1 MNELEEIK
9 NKIDIVDYVGGY
21 VQLKQ
26 TGKNF
31 KACCPFHS
39 EKTPSFVVSPERQ
52 MWHCFGACGEG
63 GDIFSFAMKMEGLTF
78 PEAVQA
84 LADKAGVKLEKKNY
98 EKSESAVK
106 LYSANEL
113 AADFYVSSLKSKEG
127 ERAMAYLKGRGLTN
141 LTIKEFG
148 LGYSPAAK
156 DALQKE
162 LKKHNIDALELEKA
176 GLVTQKQGEWRDFFW
191 GRLMFPLRDMQGKHL
206 GFSARTLDPKGIPKY
221 INTTETEVY
230 HKSNILYGIDLAK
243 ESIRKADNAILVE
256 GQMDV
261 IASRQAG
268 VKNVVAPGGTA
279 LTENQLKLLGRLT
292 KNLKLAFDVDF
303 AGSEAT
309 RRAIEI
315 AWEQGFNLKVIVIP
329 AGKDPADAV
338 SEDPKIWKEAVK
350 DAVYVVDYLFNAAFK
365 RYKKSDPIGRKKI
378 AAELLPVIKRIPDDI
393 ERNTYIKKLASGLS
407 VDEASI
413 EAALSKV
420 QPGKKKTSEPTSAPL
435 KSTSRRSKY
444 NIINRRPEMESNII
458 GLLMN
463 YPHYLDFASATLTGS
478 DFSDET
484 EGKDYDDMVKY
495 WEKKGEFSEKAF
507 IASLNEKDRER
518 FNLYAIAAETSFA
531 DLDDEKKAEEIYFGV
546 KRLKKH
552 SLDFLKRQ
560 LSAEI
565 AAHEAAHDKKA
576 ASAAVAEF
584 QALLEEER
592 NIS

>member
-9 NKIDIVDYVGGY
+9 NRIDIVDYVGSY
-21 VQLKQ
+21 VTLKQ
-26 TGKNF
+26 TGKNL

-39 EKTPSFVVSPERQ
+39 EKTPSFVVSPDRQ

-78 PEAVQA
+78 PEAVQT
-84 LADKAGVKLEKKNY
+84 LADKAGVKLEKRSY
-98 EKSESAVK
+98 EKSDTAVK
-106 LYSANEL
+106 AYSANEL
-113 AADFYVSSLKSKEG
+113 AADFYIQNLNSKVGEAALK
-127 ERAMAYLKGRGLTN
+127 YLKDRGLTAQ
-141 LTIKEFG
+141 TIKDFG
-148 LGYSPAAK
+148 LGFSTSGK
-156 DALQKE
+156 DELQSE
-162 LKKHNIDALELEKA
+162 LKKHDFSVTDLEKA
-176 GLVTQKQGEWRDFFW
+176 GLVAEKQGEWRDFFW
-191 GRLMFPLRDMQGKHL
+191 GRLMFPLRDLQGRTV
-206 GFSARTLDPKGIPKY
+206 GFSARTLEKDGIPKY
-221 INTTETEVY
+221 INTTETEIY

-256 GQMDV
+256 GQMDT

-279 LTENQLKLLGRLT
+279 LTENQLKLLGRMT

-315 AWEQGFNLKVIVIP
+315 AWEQGFNLKVITIP

-338 SEDPKIWKEAVK
+338 AEDPKIWKEAVAN
-350 DAVYVVDYLFNAAFK
+350 AVYVVDYLFSAAFA

-393 ERNTYIKKLASGLS
+393 ERNTYIKKLAKGLS
-407 VDEASI
+407 VDEDSI
-413 EAALSKV
+413 KEALSKV
-420 QPGKKKTSEPTSAPL
+420 HSTKKKNEEVFVRPPMTT
-435 KSTSRRSKY
+435 RRTKAK
-444 NIINRRPEMESNII
+444 ITDRRAEMEGNII
-458 GLLMN
+458 GLLME
-463 YPHYLDFASATLTGS
+463 YPHYFDFAVGMLEAS
-478 DFSDET
+478 DFSDEG
-484 EGKDYDDMVKY
+484 EGKDYERMIKY
-495 WEKKGEFSEKAF
+495 WVKEGKFSEKAF
-507 IASLNEKDRER
+507 IASLKEKDRER

-531 DLDDEKKAEEIYFGV
+531 DFDDEKKAEEIYFGV

-552 SLDFLKRQ
+552 SLDAKKKQ

-576 ASAAVAEF
+576 VTEAVAKF

-592 NIS
+592 SIS

>member
-9 NKIDIVDYVGGY
+9 NRIDIVDYVGSY
-21 VQLKQ
+21 VTLKQ

-31 KACCPFHS
+31 KACCPFHN

-63 GDIFSFAMKMEGLTF
+63 GDIFSFAMKMEGLSF
-78 PEAVQA
+78 PEAVQT
-84 LADKAGVKLEKKNY
+84 LADKAGVKLEKKSY
-98 EKSESAVK
+98 EKSESASKV
-106 LYSANEL
+106 YSANEL
-113 AADFYVSSLKSKEG
+113 ASDFYVQTLRTDAGKKALVYLKS
-127 ERAMAYLKGRGLTN
+127 RGLTDN
-141 LTIKEFG
+141 IIKEFG
-148 LGYSPAAK
+148 LGYAPTGK
-156 DALQKE
+156 NDLQNE
-162 LKKHNIDALELEKA
+162 LKKHKFSVTDLEKA
-176 GLVTQKQGEWRDFFW
+176 GLISQKQGEWRDFFW
-191 GRLMFPLRDMQGKHL
+191 GRLIFPIRDLQGRTV
-206 GFSARTLDPKGIPKY
+206 GFSARTLEKDGIPKY

-261 IASRQAG
+261 IASRGAG

-309 RRAIEI
+309 RRAIEL

-338 SEDPKIWKEAVK
+338 SEDPKIWKEAVGG
-350 DAVYVVDYLFNAAFK
+350 ATYVVDYLFDTAFARHQK
-365 RYKKSDPIGRKKI
+365 NDPIGRKKI

-393 ERNTYIKKLASGLS
+393 ERNTYVKKLALGLS

-413 EAALSKV
+413 EAALKKV
-420 QPGKKKTSEPTSAPL
+420 HPGKKREEKPDLKEPVTR
-435 KSTSRRSKY
+435 KGRHQIVNRRS
-444 NIINRRPEMESNII
+444 EMEANII
-458 GLLMN
+458 GLLMV
-463 YPHYLDFASATLTGS
+463 YPHYLDFAVGILVAD

-484 EGKDYDDMVKY
+484 EGKDFERMVKY
-495 WEKKGEFSEKAF
+495 WEKEGKFSEKAF
-507 IASLNEKDRER
+507 IASLKEKDRER
-518 FNLYAIAAETSFA
+518 FNLYAIAAETAFA
-531 DLDDEKKAEEIYFGV
+531 DFDDEKKAEEIYFGV

-552 SLDFLKRQ
+552 SLDAKKKQ
-560 LSAEI
+560 LSSEI
-565 AAHEAAHDKKA
+565 AAYEAGHDKKK
-576 ASAAVAEF
+576 ASEALAKF
-584 QALLEEER
+584 QSLLEEER
-592 NIS
+592 TIS